1 MDKTKSDRRVKYTL
15 MVIRQS
21 FVKLLN
27 QKPISKITIK
37 EICEDADIN
46 RATFY
51 THFQDQYDL
60 LHQIET
66 GIIDDINQYLSNYD
80 LKNVSRVPAQMLDKI
95 LEYIKANAE
104 IFKLLLLSS
113 NADIQFQQE
122 ITKIIGQQH
131 FSAMAAD
138 KDDSEYVFLF
148 FANGAIGLIIK
159 WLKDGMKKPVSEMS
173 NLILKLSLYGNQPFL
188 SWIKN
193 YKNFQVYE
201 RTKSQG
207 CSVLH

>member
-1 MDKTKSDRRVKYTL
+1 MTIGGIMDKTKSDRRVKYTL

-21 FVKLLN
+21 FVKLLM

-51 THFQDQYDL
+51 AHFQDQYDL

-66 GIIDDINQYLSNYD
+66 GIIDDINQYLINYD
-80 LKNVSRVPAQMLDKI
+80 VSRVPAQMLDKI
-95 LEYIKANAE
+95 FEYIKENAE

-138 KDDSEYVFLF
+138 KEDSEYVFLF
-148 FANGAIGLIIK
+148 FANGAIGLIVK
-159 WLKDGMKKPVSEMS
+159 WLKDDMKKPVSEMS
-173 NLILKLSLYGNQPFL
+173 NLILKLSLYGSQPFL
-188 SWIKN
+188 S
-193 YKNFQVYE
+193 
-201 RTKSQG
+201 
-207 CSVLH
+207 

>member
-21 FVKLLN
+21 FVKLLM

-51 THFQDQYDL
+51 AHFQDQYDL

-66 GIIDDINQYLSNYD
+66 GIIDDINQYLINYD
-80 LKNVSRVPAQMLDKI
+80 VSRVPAQMLDKI
-95 LEYIKANAE
+95 FEYIKENAE

-138 KDDSEYVFLF
+138 KEDSEYVFLF
-148 FANGAIGLIIK
+148 FANGAIGLIVK
-159 WLKDGMKKPVSEMS
+159 WLKDDMKKPVSEMS
-173 NLILKLSLYGNQPFL
+173 NLILKLSLYGSQPFL
-188 SWIKN
+188 S
-193 YKNFQVYE
+193 
-201 RTKSQG
+201 
-207 CSVLH
+207 

>member
-1 MDKTKSDRRVKYTL
+1 MEKTKSDRRVKYTL

-21 FVKLLN
+21 FVKLLK

-37 EICEDADIN
+37 QICEDADIN

-51 THFQDQYDL
+51 AHYLDQYDL

-66 GIIDDINQYLSNYD
+66 GIIDDINQYLNNYD
-80 LKNVSRVPAQMLDKI
+80 LKNVSKVPAQMLDKI
-95 LEYIKANAE
+95 LEYIKENAE

-138 KDDSEYVFLF
+138 KEDSEYVFLF
-148 FANGAIGLIIK
+148 FANGSIGLIVK
-159 WLKDGMKKPVSEMS
+159 WLNDDMKKPVSEMT
-173 NLILKLSLYGNQPFL
+173 NLILKLSLNGSEPFL
-188 SWIKN
+188 P
-193 YKNFQVYE
+193 
-201 RTKSQG
+201 
-207 CSVLH
+207 

>member
-1 MDKTKSDRRVKYTL
+1 MNIGVFMEKTKSDRRVKYTL

-21 FVKLLN
+21 FVKLLK

-51 THFQDQYDL
+51 AHYLDQYDL

-66 GIIDDINQYLSNYD
+66 GIIDDINQYLNNCD
-80 LKNVSRVPAQMLDKI
+80 LKNVSKVPAQMLDKI
-95 LEYIKANAE
+95 LEYIKENAE

-131 FSAMAAD
+131 FPAMAAD
-138 KDDSEYVFLF
+138 KEDSEYMFLF
-148 FANGAIGLIIK
+148 FANGAIGLIVK
-159 WLKDGMKKPVSEMS
+159 WLKDDMKKPVSEMS
-173 NLILKLSLYGNQPFL
+173 NLILKLSLYGSQPFL
-188 SWIKN
+188 S
-193 YKNFQVYE
+193 
-201 RTKSQG
+201 
-207 CSVLH
+207 

>member
-1 MDKTKSDRRVKYTL
+1 MEKTKSDRRIKYTL

-21 FVKLLN
+21 FVKLLK

-51 THFQDQYDL
+51 AHFQDQYDL

-66 GIIDDINQYLSNYD
+66 GIIDDINEYLNNYD

-95 LEYIKANAE
+95 LEYIKENAE

-138 KDDSEYVFLF
+138 KEDSEYVFLF
-148 FANGAIGLIIK
+148 FANGAIGLIVK
-159 WLKDGMKKPVSEMS
+159 WLKDDMKKPVTEMS
-173 NLILKLSLYGNQPFL
+173 NLILKLSLYGSQPFMDKKL
-188 SWIKN
+188 
-193 YKNFQVYE
+193 
-201 RTKSQG
+201 
-207 CSVLH
+207 